1 MGARLHIIHIHVTY
15 VKTIYYTD
23 CDAGRG
29 QCEAL
34 VGASDVDRY
43 IYTSR
48 VGCTG
53 YFTIYVCRYIKR

>member
-23 CDAGRG
+23 CGAGRG

-43 IYTSR
+43 IYLAGRMYRIFYYIR
-48 VGCTG
+48 V
-53 YFTIYVCRYIKR
+53 